1 MNSYLKNYI
10 QEYDTYDKFLV
21 YDFYLGYGG
30 IGDCIKFFMY
40 LLEYCIKNKVKLY
53 YLLSNNP
60 IEKHLLLKFPKMY
73 ITEEKI
79 KSNKKEIK
87 NYYELEKIESN
98 IFHIISPFKL
108 YYHAKNNYFENMLL
122 HIPFSSVFDF
132 SSFVKENV
140 IIKDINFE
148 YVSFHLRLG
157 DKYLETD
164 KQYVICKED
173 ERIFSEEKFIKE
185 LQKELKSQE
194 QVIFFC
200 DNQEYKNKLK
210 SKFPNVNILQSNIG
224 HTSLKNTTQE
234 QIIDTCSEFYLLS
247 KSKKI
252 YGISESGF
260 SLIASNFNN
269 IPFIKLYN

>member
-1 MNSYLKNYI
+1 
-10 QEYDTYDKFLV
+10 DTYDTILV

-60 IEKHLLLKFPKMY
+60 IEKYLLLKFQKLY
-73 ITEEKI
+73 ITEEQI

-87 NYYELEKIESN
+87 SYYELEKLESN

-122 HIPFSSVFDF
+122 HIPFSYVFDF
-132 SSFVKENV
+132 SSFVKEN
-140 IIKDINFE
+140 ILIKDINFE

-164 KQYVICKED
+164 KQYVMCKD
-173 ERIFSEEKFIKE
+173 DKRMFFEEKFIKV

-194 QVIFFC
+194 HVIFFC

-210 SKFPNVNILQSNIG
+210 SKFPKVIILQSNIG
-224 HTSLKNTTQE
+224 HTSLQNTTQE
-234 QIIDTCSEFYLLS
+234 QFIDTFSEFYLLS
-247 KSKKI
+247 KSKRI

-260 SLIASNFNN
+260 SLIASKFNN
-269 IPFIKLYN
+269 IPFIKLYD

>member
-1 MNSYLKNYI
+1 MNAYLKRYI
-10 QEYDTYDKFLV
+10 EEYDTYDTILV

-60 IEKHLLLKFPKMY
+60 IEKYLLLKFQKLY
-73 ITEEKI
+73 ITEEQI

-87 NYYELEKIESN
+87 SYYELEKLESN

-122 HIPFSSVFDF
+122 HIPFSCVFDF
-132 SSFVKENV
+132 SSFVKEN
-140 IIKDINFE
+140 ILIKDINFE

-164 KQYVICKED
+164 KQYVMCKD
-173 ERIFSEEKFIKE
+173 DKRMFFEEKFIKV

-194 QVIFFC
+194 HVIFFC

-210 SKFPNVNILQSNIG
+210 SKFPKVIILQSNIG
-224 HTSLKNTTQE
+224 HTSLQNTTQE
-234 QIIDTCSEFYLLS
+234 QFIDTFSEFYLLS
-247 KSKKI
+247 KSKRI

-260 SLIASNFNN
+260 SLIASKFNN
-269 IPFIKLYN
+269 IPFIKLYD